1 MDLKQARTEASIQ
14 ANSRKVNHVIVQ
26 VAHGFSVYTEKQYP
40 KGYYELVK
48 SEEMIPNI
56 GSAEEIKEATKPR
69 AKKQV

>member
-26 VAHGFSVYTEKQYP
+26 VANGFNVYTEKQYP
-40 KGYYELVK
+40 KGYYELIEPETVTPTI
-48 SEEMIPNI
+48 E
-56 GSAEEIKEATKPR
+56 SAEETKETPKPR

>member
-40 KGYYELVK
+40 KGYYELVEPELEVIK
-48 SEEMIPNI
+48 CETTEE
-56 GSAEEIKEATKPR
+56 AKEVLKPR